1 MTFDVLILGCGAATP
16 TAKHLPTSQLVNLH
30 DKLFLIDCGEGTQM
44 QLRRHKIK
52 MQRIQHIFI
61 SHLHGDHY
69 LGLVGL
75 ISSMHLLGR
84 KNSLHLYGPP
94 ELEELVKLNLKVSQT
109 YLEFPIIYHAIS
121 GSELNLEFEDKT
133 LEVYSFP
140 LKHRIPCHGF
150 LFKEKTKPPKIRKEI
165 ISEYKLIP
173 SQILLLKNRKEVV
186 LDNGQV
192 LNVENA
198 CIESEPPR
206 QYAYCS
212 DTMYWET
219 LVPFIK
225 DSDVL
230 YHESTFL
237 DSESDR
243 AKATFHSTARQAG
256 KIAKMA
262 NVGTLI
268 LGHYSSRYNSEED
281 FIRQALEEFPR
292 VVASTEGMIIN
303 L

>member
-1 MTFDVLILGCGAATP
+1 MTFEVLILGCGAATP

-44 QLRRHKIK
+44 QLRRHKVK
-52 MQRIQHIFI
+52 MQRIQHVFI

-94 ELEELVKLNLKVSQT
+94 ELEELIKLNLKVSQT
-109 YLEFPIIYHAIS
+109 YLEFPIVYHAID
-121 GSELNLEFEDKT
+121 GHDMNLEFEDKT

-150 LFKEKTKPPKIRKEI
+150 LFREKTKPPKVRKDVIDEFR
-165 ISEYKLIP
+165 LVP
-173 SQILLLKNRKEVV
+173 SQILALKNRKEV
-186 LDNGQV
+186 LLETGEI
-192 LNVENA
+192 LNTANA
-198 CIESEPPR
+198 CIESAPPR

-219 LVPFIK
+219 LIPFIK
-225 DSDVL
+225 ESTVL

-237 DSESDR
+237 DSELER
-243 AKATFHSTARQAG
+243 AKSTFHSTARQAA
-256 KIAKMA
+256 KIARMA
-262 NVGTLI
+262 NVNTLV
-268 LGHYSSRYNSEED
+268 LGHYSSRYNNED
-281 FIRQALEEFPR
+281 DFLKQAKEEFTN
-292 VVASTEGMIIN
+292 VIASNEGMIIT

>member
-1 MTFDVLILGCGAATP
+1 MTFDILILGCGAATP

-44 QLRRHKIK
+44 QLRRHKVK
-52 MQRIQHIFI
+52 MQRIQHVFI

-109 YLEFPIIYHAIS
+109 YLEFPIVYHAIS

-150 LFKEKTKPPKIRKEI
+150 LFKEKVKPPKIRKDI
-165 ISEYKLIP
+165 IDEFKLTP
-173 SQILLLKNRKEVV
+173 SQILLLKNRKEVL
-186 LDNGQV
+186 LDNNVV

-198 CIESEPPR
+198 CIESANPR
-206 QYAYCS
+206 TYAYCS

-219 LVPFIK
+219 LVPFIQN
-225 DSDVL
+225 SDVL

-237 DSESDR
+237 DSELER
-243 AKATFHSTARQAG
+243 ARATFHTTARQAG
-256 KIAKMA
+256 KIARLA
-262 NVGTLI
+262 NAKKLV
-268 LGHYSSRYNSEED
+268 LGHYSSRYHGEED
-281 FIRQALEEFPR
+281 FVRQAKDEFEN
-292 VVASTEGMIIN
+292 VIASNEGMIISV
-303 L
+303 

>member
-1 MTFDVLILGCGAATP
+1 MTFDILILGCGAATP

-109 YLEFPIIYHAIS
+109 YLEFPIIYHPVS
-121 GSELNLEFEDKT
+121 GNELKLEFEDKT

-165 ISEYKLIP
+165 IQEYNLMP

-186 LDNGQV
+186 LENGEV
-192 LNVENA
+192 LTVENS
-198 CIESEPPR
+198 CIESSSPR
-206 QYAYCS
+206 KYAYCS

-225 DSDVL
+225 DADIL

-262 NVGTLI
+262 NVGTLV

-281 FIRQALEEFPR
+281 FIRQALEEFPN
-292 VVASTEGMIIN
+292 VVASNEGMVIQ